1 MPKEVYIVTD
11 KAHEQYANYLRAL
24 ISRTDDTPDAP
35 VGAVDG
41 SVSAVVW
48 TEKQYEHNRPE
59 FTSENYVVFIG
70 NGKIIKSET
79 AFMPPKFQKYG
90 MCYRCLGRKAHLSAE
105 KRLHSNLIS
114 PAKQKEFVA
123 YCEEKKAAL
132 NIDSVSAENMV
143 LDRIDSFVS
152 DVRDTIFVQNLQ
164 YECLMRV
171 FYLDYLRPF
180 LGE

>member
-70 NGKIIKSET
+70 NGKIIKSERI
-79 AFMPPKFQKYG
+79 KS
-90 MCYRCLGRKAHLSAE
+90 GRTETRSVYKCGSGYNE
-105 KRLHSNLIS
+105 
-114 PAKQKEFVA
+114 
-123 YCEEKKAAL
+123 
-132 NIDSVSAENMV
+132 SVSA
-143 LDRIDSFVS
+143 R
-152 DVRDTIFVQNLQ
+152 
-164 YECLMRV
+164 
-171 FYLDYLRPF
+171 
-180 LGE
+180 